1 MVDPDLKLERGAGGG
16 GEVGGGRCFA
26 CPLGFSCFC
35 GKWAGKWAGGDEEGQ
50 APSPRSITA

>member
-1 MVDPDLKLERGAGGG
+1 MVDPDLKLERGAGG

-35 GKWAGKWAGGDEEGQ
+35 DFFLPKMGGGGEVG
-50 APSPRSITA
+50 RGR